1 MGGSFSIPGGTIPG
15 HPAPASRP
23 GQDSYVSKGTLKSD
37 QPRMPKA
44 VWRLRSDKNH
54 QQEIDSSMTAHDSIN
69 LLMSFLKLEISEEL

>member
-1 MGGSFSIPGGTIPG
+1 MGLEPGEPIPE
-15 HPAPASRP
+15 HPAPASRS

-37 QPRMPKA
+37 QPRMPRA